1 LFGTLAFD
9 GKNQTDV
16 QNLVKKGGYK
26 PPKKLRADVENLLMG
41 MLETRVDD
49 RYSIADLRHHKAFE
63 FCRNQ
68 FASRL
73 DRTLNQS
80 YFGCGPQNK

>member
-9 GKNQTDV
+9 GKDEKEV
-16 QNLVKKGGYK
+16 RDLVMKGGYK
-26 PPKKLRADVENLLMG
+26 PPKKLRADVENLLIG
-41 MLETRVDD
+41 MLDIRVDD

-80 YFGCGPQNK
+80 YFGSGPQKK